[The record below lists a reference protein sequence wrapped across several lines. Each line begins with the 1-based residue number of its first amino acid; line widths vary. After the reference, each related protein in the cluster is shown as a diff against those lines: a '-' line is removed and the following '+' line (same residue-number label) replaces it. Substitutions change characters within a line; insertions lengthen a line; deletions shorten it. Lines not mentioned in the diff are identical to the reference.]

1 MSKWSSTLALQRYRP
16 GESKRK
22 MHLDDILTGGQLWS
36 KECCFIQGRIKVQRG
51 GEPRA
56 STGPRSHLIGYGVQ
70 LETIYETEFENNP
83 STSTVRT

>member
-22 MHLDDILTGGQLWS
+22 IHLDDILTGGQLWS
-36 KECCFIQGRIKVQRG
+36 KEVLLDSGLNQVHRGRRTG
-51 GEPRA
+51 A
-56 STGPRSHLIGYGVQ
+56 SNGPHSHLMGYGVQ
-70 LETIYETEFENNP
+70 LETTYETEFENNP